1 MRRFLSSRNP
11 DGIPQQ
17 HFDVVVAGGGLAG
30 LYAAILLPRK
40 YKVAIVVKN
49 RLQLSN
55 SMLAQGGIAASVA
68 ANDSPLQHFYDSMS
82 AGSGLSDA
90 DALRLMVE
98 SGPGEIL
105 RLATLGVPFETDSNG
120 QWVVGCEGAHTRPR
134 ILRCGG
140 DATGRIMMESLI
152 GIVLNRTNITVLE
165 DHYLTDIVTDRQQRA
180 KGIIT
185 FHGKAFHLLTA
196 PVVVLA
202 TGGLGGVYRI
212 TTNEPTLV
220 GDGIAAALRAG
231 VRLQNMEFVQFHP
244 TAFYLPMS
252 NGSHFLISETVRGE
266 GAILRNARGVAF
278 MENRHI
284 LKDLA
289 PRDVVAREIYREMT
303 NENSDHVFLDI
314 THRPAQFLSKRFP
327 NIYAHC
333 SALGYK
339 MESQLLPVSP
349 AQHYFMGGIA
359 TDKNGRTSMPGL
371 YACGETACTGVHGAN
386 RLAGNSLLE
395 CVVFAAQVAWD
406 IQNTSF
412 HSGSVDAGFPDKVQS
427 RLTHAPELINQIRII
442 MQSHGGIVKQRESLV
457 FALNFIATVCE
468 KANNSILETPDD
480 FQLMNMA
487 TVAREILLGALA
499 RPDDM
504 GAHYFVEE
512 TDETVY
518 SGW

>member
-1 MRRFLSSRNP
+1 MRRFLSSNVP

-17 HFDVVVAGGGLAG
+17 HFDVVIAGGGLAG
-30 LYAAILLPRK
+30 LYAAILLPEKCR
-40 YKVAIVVKN
+40 VAVVVKT

-55 SMLAQGGIAASVA
+55 SMLAQGGLAASVA

-105 RLATLGVPFETDSNG
+105 RLAALGVPFEKDTKG
-120 QWVVGCEGAHTRPR
+120 QWVVGCEGAHSRPR

-140 DATGRIMMESLI
+140 DATGRIIMESLI
-152 GIVLNRTNITVLE
+152 SIVLKRTHIKILE
-165 DHYLTDIVTDRQQRA
+165 DHYLTDIVTDNQQRA
-180 KGIIT
+180 KGVIT
-185 FHGKAFHLLTA
+185 FHSKAFHLLTA

-212 TTNEPTLV
+212 TTNEPSLV

-231 VRLQNMEFVQFHP
+231 VRVRNMEFVQFHP

-266 GAILRNARGVAF
+266 GAILRNARGIAF

-303 NENSDHVFLDI
+303 NDNSDHVFLDI
-314 THRPAQFLSKRFP
+314 THRPAQFLAARFP

-395 CVVFAAQVAWD
+395 CVVFAARVAWD
-406 IQNTSF
+406 IQNSAF
-412 HSGSVDAGFPDKVQS
+412 HSESMEAGFPDKLQS
-427 RLTHAPELINQIRII
+427 RLTHAPELIHQIRTV
-442 MQSHGGIVKQRESLV
+442 MQSHGGIVKHRENLV

-480 FQLMNMA
+480 FQLVNMA

-499 RPDDM
+499 RPDDL